1 MKTIRVLST
10 VGALTVLLGWCSDD
24 KPVATAPQ
32 AASEA
37 TLKKDCADPQWREQN
52 LGLWY
57 SVCRRPLRW

>member
-1 MKTIRVLST
+1 MKAMRVLST
-10 VGALTVLLGWCSDD
+10 VGALLLLGWCSDE

-32 AASEA
+32 AESET
-37 TLKKDCADPQWREQN
+37 TLKKDCADPKWREQN